1 MAGQTH
7 WSRLVRSD
15 VAAEGLLV
23 ETFLHGS
30 VQQALAG
37 VQPVNVGVGVVFQL
51 SSARIYYLAVK
62 HSSRQILQ

>member
-7 WSRLVRSD
+7 WSRLVRGD

-23 ETFLHGS
+23 ETFLHSS
-30 VQQALAG
+30 VQQALTG

-51 SSARIYYLAVK
+51 SSARIYNLAFK
-62 HSSRQILQ
+62 HSNKQILQ